1 MNSTNTYEVVEVM
14 KLSELKKSGHAPSL
28 FSSFLYFDISFMIW
42 VLLGALGVYLTA
54 DFGLS
59 PSQVGLIVAIPILAG
74 SVFRIVMGILTD
86 RFGPKKTAI
95 GGMLVTM
102 IPLLWGWLFGF
113 TIAELYLIGIL
124 LGVAGASFSAALPM
138 ASRWYPPHLQGLAM
152 GIAGAGNSGTLLATL
167 FGPRIA
173 EYIGWNGVF
182 GVALIPLAFVL
193 FSYIFLAK
201 EPPNQ
206 PAPKPI
212 KEYFSVFKERDTWYF
227 CILYSVTFGG
237 FVGLASFLSY
247 FFSSQYGVSGVRA
260 GDFVTLV
267 VAAGSFLRPVGGL
280 IADKIGGVRLLQF
293 LFIGVSIC
301 MFAVSLLPPLA
312 MVTVALFVGM
322 GCLGMGNGAIF
333 QLVPQRFQK
342 EIGMVTGVVGAAGG
356 IGGFFL
362 PNVLGT
368 LKDMTGTYATGF
380 ITFSLV
386 ALVALGTLIFA
397 QVGWRKQWKLSG
409 KSVRI

>member
-1 MNSTNTYEVVEVM
+1 M
-14 KLSELKKSGHAPSL
+14 
-28 FSSFLYFDISFMIW
+28 
-42 VLLGALGVYLTA
+42 
-54 DFGLS
+54 
-59 PSQVGLIVAIPILAG
+59 
-74 SVFRIVMGILTD
+74 
-86 RFGPKKTAI
+86 
-95 GGMLVTM
+95 
-102 IPLLWGWLFGF
+102 
-113 TIAELYLIGIL
+113 
-124 LGVAGASFSAALPM
+124 
-138 ASRWYPPHLQGLAM
+138 
-152 GIAGAGNSGTLLATL
+152 
-167 FGPRIA
+167 
-173 EYIGWNGVF
+173 
-182 GVALIPLAFVL
+182 
-193 FSYIFLAK
+193 AK

-212 KEYFSVFKERDTWYF
+212 KEYFSIFKEKDTWYF

-247 FFSSQYGVSGVRA
+247 FFSTQYGVSGVRA

-267 VAAGSFLRPVGGL
+267 VAAGSFLRSVGGM

-293 LFIGVSIC
+293 LLIGVAIC

-312 MVTVALFVGM
+312 FVTVALFLGM

-342 EIGMVTGVVGAAGG
+342 EIGMVTGVVGAAG
-356 IGGFFL
+356 
-362 PNVLGT
+362 
-368 LKDMTGTYATGF
+368 F

-386 ALVALGTLIFA
+386 ALIALGLLVFA

>member
-1 MNSTNTYEVVEVM
+1 M

-28 FSSFLYFDISFMIW
+28 LSSFLYFDISFMIW

-59 PSQVGLIVAIPILAG
+59 ASQVGLIVAIPILAG
-74 SVFRIVMGILTD
+74 SVFRIIMGILTD

-102 IPLLWGWLFGF
+102 LPLFWGWLFGF
-113 TIAELYLIGIL
+113 TVGELYLIGIL

-173 EYIGWNGVF
+173 EYVGWNGVF
-182 GVALIPLAFVL
+182 GVALIPLTLVL

-212 KEYFSVFKERDTWYF
+212 KEYFSVFKEKDTWYF

-247 FFSSQYGVSGVRA
+247 FFSSQYNVSGVRA
-260 GDFVTLV
+260 GDFVTIV

-280 IADKIGGVRLLQF
+280 IADKIGGVRLLQY
-293 LFIGVSIC
+293 LFIGVAIC

-312 MVTVALFVGM
+312 MVMVALFVGM

-342 EIGMVTGVVGAAGG
+342 EIGMVTGIVGAAGG

-362 PNVLGT
+362 PNILGT
-368 LKDMTGTYATGF
+368 LKSITGTYATGF
-380 ITFSLV
+380 VTFSII
-386 ALVALGTLIFA
+386 ALVALGILVIA

>member
-1 MNSTNTYEVVEVM
+1 
-14 KLSELKKSGHAPSL
+14 
-28 FSSFLYFDISFMIW
+28 
-42 VLLGALGVYLTA
+42 
-54 DFGLS
+54 
-59 PSQVGLIVAIPILAG
+59 
-74 SVFRIVMGILTD
+74 
-86 RFGPKKTAI
+86 
-95 GGMLVTM
+95 
-102 IPLLWGWLFGF
+102 
-113 TIAELYLIGIL
+113 
-124 LGVAGASFSAALPM
+124 M

-173 EYIGWNGVF
+173 EHIGWNGVF
-182 GVALIPLAFVL
+182 GVALIPLTLVL

-212 KEYFSVFKERDTWYF
+212 KEYFSVFKEKDTWYF

-247 FFSSQYGVSGVRA
+247 FFSTQYGVSGVRA

-280 IADKIGGVRLLQF
+280 IADKIGGVKLLQI
-293 LFIGVSIC
+293 LFIGVAIC

-362 PNVLGT
+362 PNILGS
-368 LKDMTGTYATGF
+368 LKDLTGTYAAGF
-380 ITFSLV
+380 ITFSLI
-386 ALVALGTLIFA
+386 ALVALGILVVA
-397 QVGWRKQWKLSG
+397 QIGWRKQWKLSG

>member
-1 MNSTNTYEVVEVM
+1 M

-28 FSSFLYFDISFMIW
+28 LSSFLYFDISFMIW
-42 VLLGALGVYLTA
+42 VLLGALGVYITA
-54 DFGLS
+54 DFGLT

-74 SVFRIVMGILTD
+74 SFFRIIMGILTD

-113 TIAELYLIGIL
+113 TVAELFLIGIL

-173 EYIGWNGVF
+173 EHIGWNGVF
-182 GVALIPLAFVL
+182 GVALIPLTLVL

-212 KEYFSVFKERDTWYF
+212 KEYFSVFKEKDTWYF

-247 FFSSQYGVSGVRA
+247 FFSTQYGVSGVRA

-280 IADKIGGVRLLQF
+280 IADKIGGVKLLQI
-293 LFIGVSIC
+293 LFIGVAIC

-362 PNVLGT
+362 PNILGS
-368 LKDMTGTYATGF
+368 LKDLTGTYAAGF
-380 ITFSLV
+380 ITFSLI
-386 ALVALGTLIFA
+386 ALVALGILVVA
-397 QVGWRKQWKLSG
+397 QIGWRKQWKLSG

>member
-1 MNSTNTYEVVEVM
+1 M

-28 FSSFLYFDISFMIW
+28 LSSFLYFDISFMIW

-54 DFGLS
+54 DFGLT

-102 IPLLWGWLFGF
+102 IPLFWGWLFGF

-173 EYIGWNGVF
+173 EHVGWNGVF
-182 GVALIPLAFVL
+182 GVALIPLALVL

-212 KEYFSVFKERDTWYF
+212 KEYFSVFKEKDTWYF

-267 VAAGSFLRPVGGL
+267 VAAGSFLRPVGGM

-386 ALVALGTLIFA
+386 ALVALGLLIFA
-397 QVGWRKQWKLSG
+397 QVGWRKQWKLLG